1 MGRKVTKLDETAVF
15 QKHFQYMK
23 SVIPKLV
30 EAERIVDEIN
40 GSEQWTRNLNYFT
53 VLYNRGKLACR
64 PTKENGYTIR
74 LSKSIQLDDIADI
87 LTPEQWEVIKSRM
100 EETMD
105 LGI

>member
-23 SVIPKLV
+23 SVIPKLI
-30 EAERIVDEIN
+30 EAERIVDEIK
-40 GSEQWTRNLNYFT
+40 GSEQWTRSLNYFT
-53 VLYNRGKLACR
+53 VLYKRGNLACR